1 MMIAPRISTL
11 PSPETPRFQQSIRNR
26 RERFPGRL
34 TLSEQKT
41 ISKTESSMD
50 PSVPERTPDKQRQT
64 AASTKHISRLAV
76 DAILEKKGKDI
87 LVLDVTGV
95 SGVADIFILVTG
107 DSDLQIRAIM
117 ESVRMK
123 LKEEAGES
131 PWHLEGNDHFH
142 WVLMDYVDLVVHVFL
157 SEKRDFYELERL
169 WGDAPREEVR
179 DEQQASDVAL
189 LAD

>member
-1 MMIAPRISTL
+1 MKLRPGVTTSRQAGNQIILHPDYAGK
-11 PSPETPRFQQSIRNR
+11 SI
-26 RERFPGRL
+26 PGRD
-34 TLSEQKT
+34 TLSEQKST
-41 ISKTESSMD
+41 TAAEST
-50 PSVPERTPDKQRQT
+50 PNPGVPERTADKQRKT

-107 DSDLQIRAIM
+107 DSDLQNRAIV
-117 ESVRMK
+117 ESVRMT
-123 LKEEAGES
+123 LKEEAGEL
-131 PWHLEGNDHFH
+131 PWHVEGNDHHH

-157 SEKRDFYELERL
+157 REKREFYELERL
-169 WGDAPREEVR
+169 WGDAPREEVLE
-179 DEQQASDVAL
+179 EQQASDIQL